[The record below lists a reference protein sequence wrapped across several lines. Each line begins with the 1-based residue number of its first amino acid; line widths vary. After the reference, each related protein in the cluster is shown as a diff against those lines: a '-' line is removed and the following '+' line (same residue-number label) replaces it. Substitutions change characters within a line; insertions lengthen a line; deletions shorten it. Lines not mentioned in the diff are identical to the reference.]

1 MAVEKKYPH
10 LSNEQLMKLLD
21 CCRIMN
27 HKNYPDEFKHLEVPY
42 GHDLIDAIKGRL
54 LPQEVKSIIEVDL
67 NFLFR
72 NNHDLR
78 TYFLAAIQEL
88 ADNGTPITRPAEE
101 MVEEILHRIQGSS
114 LVAQSADFHFVLV
127 IAADLTQHDYVL
139 IPEVDGGVCDWRI
152 IAKPPQ
158 SN

>member
-1 MAVEKKYPH
+1 MTVEKKYPH
-10 LSNEQLMKLLD
+10 LSNEQLMELLD

-27 HKNYPDEFKHLEVPY
+27 HKNYPDHFKGLEVPY

-54 LPQEVKSIIEVDL
+54 LPQEVKSIVEVDL

-88 ADNGTPITRPAEE
+88 ADNGNPVTRPAEV
-101 MVEEILHRIQGSS
+101 MVEEILHRIQESS
-114 LVAQSADFHFVLV
+114 LVAQSADFHFVLA
-127 IAADLTQHDYVL
+127 IADDLTKHDYALVPEINDGIRDWL
-139 IPEVDGGVCDWRI
+139 IT
-152 IAKPPQ
+152 AKPQ
-158 SN
+158 